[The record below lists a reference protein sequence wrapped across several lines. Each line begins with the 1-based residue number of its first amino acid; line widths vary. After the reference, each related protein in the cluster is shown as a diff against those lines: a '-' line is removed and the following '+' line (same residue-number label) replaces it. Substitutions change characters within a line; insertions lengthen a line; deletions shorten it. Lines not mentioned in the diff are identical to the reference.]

1 MNFEI
6 SDTQKTIAH
15 SIREFAKKHIRP
27 FMMDWDEKQTFPE
40 DLFHKL
46 GEMGYMGVLVPEK
59 YGGSEM
65 NYHEYITV
73 IEEISKV
80 DSSIGLSLAAH
91 NSLCTNHILEFG
103 NEDQKQKWLPKL
115 AHGEWIGAWGLTE
128 HNTGSDAGGMSLH
141 SSKLLFLLILSG
153 E

>member
-6 SDTQKTIAH
+6 SDTRKTIAH

-65 NYHEYITV
+65 DYHEYITV

-80 DSSIGLSLAAH
+80 DSASLWTPPMPPVTIRGMPTRSA
-91 NSLCTNHILEFG
+91 
-103 NEDQKQKWLPKL
+103 QKMVPETVV
-115 AHGEWIGAWGLTE
+115 AP
-128 HNTGSDAGGMSLH
+128 
-141 SSKLLFLLILSG
+141 
-153 E
+153 